1 MRILICLLAAA
12 AALIGAQARADNI
25 YKWVD
30 RNGRIHYSDAV
41 PGKDSRAIA
50 IQDRLS
56 VYSPEPAV
64 AQALQSTPRS
74 SQTAALA
81 DRVATLERQLQA
93 ERVARQ
99 PAAPDAR
106 AAYERCFAE
115 RRTDCEQL
123 LSGAAGPGINAPT
136 AFRPG
141 PAVLRPASA
150 S

>member
-12 AALIGAQARADNI
+12 AALVGAQARADNI

-30 RNGRIHYSDAV
+30 RNGRVHYSDAV
-41 PGKDSRAIA
+41 PGKDSRVIA

-56 VYSPEPAV
+56 IYSPEPAV
-64 AQALQSTPRS
+64 AQALQLAPRS

-93 ERVARQ
+93 ERAARR
-99 PAAPDAR
+99 PGAPDAG
-106 AAYERCFAE
+106 AAYERCLAD
-115 RRTDCEQL
+115 RRTDCDQL
-123 LSGAAGPGINAPT
+123 LSGAAGPGVNAPT

-141 PAVLRPASA
+141 PATLRPASA

>member
-56 VYSPEPAV
+56 RASVGSAAHQHHGGGPQKPTADQQDPHGPRDEGE
-64 AQALQSTPRS
+64 LDQS
-74 SQTAALA
+74 
-81 DRVATLERQLQA
+81 A
-93 ERVARQ
+93 EDAHGGGARQ
-99 PAAPDAR
+99 
-106 AAYERCFAE
+106 
-115 RRTDCEQL
+115 QK
-123 LSGAAGPGINAPT
+123 GAG
-136 AFRPG
+136 
-141 PAVLRPASA
+141 
-150 S
+150 